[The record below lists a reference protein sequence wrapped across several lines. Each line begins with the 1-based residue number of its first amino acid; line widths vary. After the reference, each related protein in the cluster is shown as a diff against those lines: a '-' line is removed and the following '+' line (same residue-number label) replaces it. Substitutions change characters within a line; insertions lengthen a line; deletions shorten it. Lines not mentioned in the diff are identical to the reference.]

1 MSIYNCNVDIL
12 LAIENYGSSM
22 DISENSIGGKFM
34 FSIGDMIYYPR
45 HGAGII
51 EGIEEKEVL
60 TEKCKYY
67 VIWIVL
73 GDMRVMVPID
83 KTEIHGIRYITSKE
97 RIDDIY
103 NILSGKTGC
112 MHKSWSKR
120 YRENEAIIGNGDVFE
135 ISELVKNLTVADRG
149 KKLSTGERRMLENV
163 RQLLVS
169 ELMLIMNESYE
180 KMEEKVL
187 GMINQ

>member
-1 MSIYNCNVDIL
+1 
-12 LAIENYGSSM
+12 
-22 DISENSIGGKFM
+22 M

-60 TEKCKYY
+60 GEKCKYY
-67 VIWIVL
+67 VIRIAL
-73 GDMRVMVPID
+73 GDMKVMVPIN
-83 KTEIHGIRYITSKE
+83 KTEFHGIRNITSKD

-103 NILSGKTGC
+103 NILSGETSC
-112 MHKSWSKR
+112 MCKNWSKR
-120 YRENEAIIGNGDVFE
+120 YRENEAIIRKGDIFE

-149 KKLSTGERRMLENV
+149 KKLSTGEKRMLENV

-169 ELMLIMNESYE
+169 ELMLMLDEPYE
-180 KMEEKVL
+180 KIEEKVL
-187 GMINQ
+187 GIIK

>member
-1 MSIYNCNVDIL
+1 
-12 LAIENYGSSM
+12 
-22 DISENSIGGKFM
+22 M

-60 TEKCKYY
+60 GEKRKYY
-67 VIWIVL
+67 VIRIAL

-83 KTEIHGIRYITSKE
+83 KTEVHGIRSITSAD

-103 NILSGKTGC
+103 IILSGETSC
-112 MHKSWSKR
+112 MCKNWSKR
-120 YRENEAIIGNGDVFE
+120 YRENEAIIREGDIFK
-135 ISELVKNLTVADRG
+135 ISELVKNLTVADRE
-149 KKLSTGERRMLENV
+149 KKLSTGEKRMLENV

-169 ELMLIMNESYE
+169 ELMLILNESYD
-180 KMEEKVL
+180 KTEEKVMS
-187 GMINQ
+187 MIK

>member
-1 MSIYNCNVDIL
+1 
-12 LAIENYGSSM
+12 
-22 DISENSIGGKFM
+22 M

-60 TEKCKYY
+60 GEKCKYY
-67 VIWIVL
+67 VIRIAL
-73 GDMRVMVPID
+73 GDMKVMVPIN
-83 KTEIHGIRYITSKE
+83 KTEFHGIRNITSKD

-103 NILSGKTGC
+103 NILSGETSC
-112 MHKSWSKR
+112 MCKNWSKR
-120 YRENEAIIGNGDVFE
+120 YRENEAIIRRGDVFE

-149 KKLSTGERRMLENV
+149 KRLSTGEKRMLENV

-169 ELMLIMNESYE
+169 ELMLMLDEPYE
-180 KMEEKVL
+180 KIEEKIL
-187 GMINQ
+187 GIIKQ

>member
-1 MSIYNCNVDIL
+1 
-12 LAIENYGSSM
+12 
-22 DISENSIGGKFM
+22 M

-60 TEKCKYY
+60 GEKCKYY
-67 VIWIVL
+67 VIRIAL
-73 GDMRVMVPID
+73 GDMKVMVPIS
-83 KTEIHGIRYITSKE
+83 KTEFHGIRNITSRD

-103 NILSGKTGC
+103 NILSGETSC
-112 MHKSWSKR
+112 MCKNWSKR
-120 YRENEAIIGNGDVFE
+120 YRENEAIIRKGDIFE

-149 KKLSTGERRMLENV
+149 KKLSTGEKRMLENV

-169 ELMLIMNESYE
+169 ELMLMLDEPYE
-180 KMEEKVL
+180 KIEEKVL
-187 GMINQ
+187 GIIK

>member
-1 MSIYNCNVDIL
+1 
-12 LAIENYGSSM
+12 
-22 DISENSIGGKFM
+22 M

-60 TEKCKYY
+60 GEKCKYY
-67 VIWIVL
+67 VIRIAL
-73 GDMRVMVPID
+73 GDMKVMVPIS
-83 KTEIHGIRYITSKE
+83 KTEFHGIRNITSRD

-103 NILSGKTGC
+103 NILSGETSC
-112 MHKSWSKR
+112 MCKSWSKR
-120 YRENEAIIGNGDVFE
+120 YRENEAIIRRGDVFE

-149 KKLSTGERRMLENV
+149 KKLSTGEKRMLENV

-169 ELMLIMNESYE
+169 ELMLMLDEPYE
-180 KMEEKVL
+180 KIEEKIL
-187 GMINQ
+187 GIIKQ

>member
-1 MSIYNCNVDIL
+1 
-12 LAIENYGSSM
+12 
-22 DISENSIGGKFM
+22 M

-60 TEKCKYY
+60 GEKCKYY
-67 VIWIVL
+67 VIRIAL
-73 GDMRVMVPID
+73 GDMKVMVPIG
-83 KTEIHGIRYITSKE
+83 KTEFHGIRNITSKD

-103 NILSGKTGC
+103 NILSGETSC
-112 MHKSWSKR
+112 MCKNWSKR
-120 YRENEAIIGNGDVFE
+120 YRENEAIIRRGDVFE

-149 KKLSTGERRMLENV
+149 KKLSTGEKRMLENV

-169 ELMLIMNESYE
+169 ELMLMLDEPYE
-180 KMEEKVL
+180 KIEEKVL
-187 GMINQ
+187 SIIKQ

>member
-1 MSIYNCNVDIL
+1 
-12 LAIENYGSSM
+12 
-22 DISENSIGGKFM
+22 M

-60 TEKCKYY
+60 GEKCKYY
-67 VIWIVL
+67 VIRIAL
-73 GDMRVMVPID
+73 GDMKVMVPIS
-83 KTEIHGIRYITSKE
+83 KTEFHGIRNITSRD

-103 NILSGKTGC
+103 NILSGETSC
-112 MHKSWSKR
+112 MCKSWSKR
-120 YRENEAIIGNGDVFE
+120 YRENEAIIRRGDVFE

-149 KKLSTGERRMLENV
+149 KRLSTGEKRMLENV

-169 ELMLIMNESYE
+169 ELMLMLDEPYE
-180 KMEEKVL
+180 KIEEKVL
-187 GMINQ
+187 GIIK

>member
-1 MSIYNCNVDIL
+1 
-12 LAIENYGSSM
+12 
-22 DISENSIGGKFM
+22 M

-60 TEKCKYY
+60 GEKCKYY
-67 VIWIVL
+67 VIRIAL
-73 GDMRVMVPID
+73 GDMKVMVPIS
-83 KTEIHGIRYITSKE
+83 KTEFHGIRNITSRD

-103 NILSGKTGC
+103 NILSGETSC
-112 MHKSWSKR
+112 MCKNWSKR
-120 YRENEAIIGNGDVFE
+120 YRENEAIIRRGDVFE

-149 KKLSTGERRMLENV
+149 KRLSTGEKRMLENV

-169 ELMLIMNESYE
+169 ELMLMLDEPYE
-180 KMEEKVL
+180 KIEEKVL
-187 GMINQ
+187 GIIK

>member
-1 MSIYNCNVDIL
+1 
-12 LAIENYGSSM
+12 
-22 DISENSIGGKFM
+22 M

-60 TEKCKYY
+60 GEKCKYY
-67 VIWIVL
+67 VIRIAL
-73 GDMRVMVPID
+73 GDMKVMVPIS
-83 KTEIHGIRYITSKE
+83 KTEFHGIRNITSKD

-103 NILSGKTGC
+103 NILSGETSC
-112 MHKSWSKR
+112 MCKNWSKR
-120 YRENEAIIGNGDVFE
+120 YRENEAIIRKGDIFE

-149 KKLSTGERRMLENV
+149 KKLSTGEKRMLENV

-169 ELMLIMNESYE
+169 ELMLMLDEPYE
-180 KMEEKVL
+180 KIEEKVL
-187 GMINQ
+187 GIIK